1 MRKMH
6 KIHSSAVIARSGA
19 TKQSSSGRG
28 AAGLLRFARN
38 DGGWAA
44 ALGALTLLLAGC
56 GERKPD
62 GISVSKA
69 WVRLPAVKG
78 GAGAAYFTI
87 EGGAEGTRLTG
98 VSSPLAV
105 RIELHESME
114 HGGMSAMRAL
124 KAVEFDYRRRIEFA
138 PGGKHAMLFGIG
150 KAVKPG
156 TSIPLTF
163 AFDTAPPVTI
173 DAEVRDAAGESHG
186 GH

>member
-1 MRKMH
+1 MKTMH
-6 KIHSSAVIARSGA
+6 KIHSRTVIAGSAA
-19 TKQSSSGRG
+19 TKQSSRG
-28 AAGLLRFARN
+28 ARTAGLLRFARN
-38 DGGWAA
+38 DGMA
-44 ALGALTLLLAGC
+44 ALAALTLLLAGC

-78 GAGAAYFTI
+78 EAGAAYFTI
-87 EGGAEGTRLTG
+87 DGGAEGTRLTG
-98 VSSPLAV
+98 ISSPMAS

-138 PGGKHAMLFGIG
+138 PGGKHAMLFGIN

-156 TSIPLTF
+156 ASIPLTF

-173 DAEVRDAAGESHG
+173 DAEVRDAAGDR
-186 GH
+186 